1 MKWLVDL
8 PLIAALVLPI
18 VLPPHVETFT
28 TDKRHGRRAASEL
41 GGGSPT
47 STCPFRFAEESFASS
62 VRDSVHRLSLE
73 HRPLLVH
80 TRNDVS
86 RFEDAWYFFG
96 AHVKVGVAGGLQR
109 AHHYTG
115 NIRIYRDEQFV
126 HCLEVV
132 LSSEVEVH
140 GQYDRQGVKSL
151 SIL

>member
-86 RFEDAWYFFG
+86 RSDKRFEDVWYFLFCYIYT
-96 AHVKVGVAGGLQR
+96 HVKVGVAGGLQR

-115 NIRIYRDEQFV
+115 NIRIGMS
-126 HCLEVV
+126 V
-132 LSSEVEVH
+132 LSIV
-140 GQYDRQGVKSL
+140 
-151 SIL
+151 